1 MSLSILLFSL
11 ISFLTGADS
20 VGSAP
25 KAELLFVGDAMQ
37 HQAQLDKARELAGG
51 KDFDYSD
58 CFSLIAPE
66 IHSADYA
73 VCNLEVPLGGGPDYS
88 GYP

>member
-1 MSLSILLFSL
+1 MTLQIFLFSL

-20 VGSAP
+20 IGSAP

-37 HQAQLDKARELAGG
+37 HQAQLDKAKELGGG
-51 KDFDYSD
+51 KRYDYSD

-73 VCNLEVPLGGGPDYS
+73 VCNL
-88 GYP
+88 